1 MRKYIEYGGLL
12 CGYGAWLKYSV
23 VFYLDWVSK
32 WAGSLCLKSLNLL
45 GSNLFGVLSIH
56 EIPWIHYLFVLFT
69 ILFGLCLKHP
79 SPFVTLYINS
89 NEFELS
95 IKDSNWA
102 QINPKLSLNFLI
114 QLSSNLILIIN
125 IKTNT
130 NSQLN
135 YSILL
140 STTQKVQPK
149 RKIR

>member
-1 MRKYIEYGGLL
+1 MVHGWNILL
-12 CGYGAWLKYSV
+12 SFILI
-23 VFYLDWVSK
+23 
-32 WAGSLCLKSLNLL
+32 GSLHGLVYYAWRVWTFLVQ
-45 GSNLFGVLSIH
+45 NLFEVLSIH

-102 QINPKLSLNFLI
+102 QINPKLSLEFLV
-114 QLSSNLILIIN
+114 QLISNPILIIN
-125 IKTNT
+125 MKTNT
-130 NSQLN
+130 NLQLN

-140 STTQKVQPK
+140 STTQKVQPR
-149 RKIR
+149 RKII